1 MEDSPARP
9 AAKPLERAVSVAV
22 FREGRSEVLT
32 VRRPEDDEELA
43 GLWGL
48 PAATLGEGEAWSE
61 AVARTGRQ
69 KLGVDLG
76 SEFLLAEGEQD
87 RGDRRLRMRL
97 YRAEVVEGEP
107 VVPQP
112 AGGVTQYTTWE
123 WAPPERLAESARR
136 GSLCS
141 RLCLEALERGR

>member
-1 MEDSPARP
+1 MEDSAGHR
-9 AAKPLERAVSVAV
+9 AGKPLQRAVSVAV
-22 FREGRSEVLT
+22 FRDARSEVLT

-48 PAATLGEGEAWSE
+48 PAATLGEGEAWSD
-61 AVARTGRQ
+61 AVARAGRQ

-76 SEFLLAEGEQD
+76 SESLLAEGEQD

-97 YRAEVVEGEP
+97 YTAEVVEGEP

-112 AGGVTQYTTWE
+112 EPGVTQYTSWE

-141 RLCLEALERGR
+141 RLCLEALDRGG